1 MIIWLASYPKSGN
14 TWVRSI
20 ISSLLYSS
28 DGTFNFDLIKKI
40 PQFPKKEIFK
50 DFVKDFSNFSEIKKN
65 WIVAQKKINSEKE
78 IKLFK
83 THNGKYTVEKDNFTD
98 DQNSLAVIY
107 IVRDPRTLVKSIS
120 NHFTKSHDDASKFLI
135 APSLIGNGKSFEER
149 KDGILT
155 LVGKWNDH
163 YRSWTRNKNN
173 LLLIKYEDLVS
184 KREETFLKI
193 LTFVFKLRK
202 INFVLDKKKF
212 ENTIKTTTFDNL
224 KKLESKSGF
233 HESAKNSEGE
243 KINFFD
249 KGQKRNWSTTLD
261 KNLSDQIEKTFKKD
275 MVELGYL
282 KGL

>member
-40 PQFPKKEIFK
+40 PQFPKKEVFK
-50 DFVKDFSNFSEIKKN
+50 DLVKDFSNFNEIKKN

-83 THNGKYTVEKDNFTD
+83 THNGKYTVENDNFTD

-120 NHFTKSHDDASKFLI
+120 NHFTKSHIDASKFLI
-135 APSLIGNGKSFEER
+135 APSLIGNVKSFEER

-173 LLLIKYEDLVS
+173 LLIIKYEDLI
-184 KREETFLKI
+184 KNPETEL
-193 LTFVFKLRK
+193 FKLIK
-202 INFVLDKKKF
+202 FLQKYINFETSEKKNKM
-212 ENTIKTTTFDNL
+212 TLKTTSFSNL
-224 KKLESKSGF
+224 KKMEEQGLFKEGVTNK
-233 HESAKNSEGE
+233 KNHN
-243 KINFFD
+243 KVNFFHLGPENKWQDTID
-249 KGQKRNWSTTLD
+249 KKIINE
-261 KNLSDQIEKTFKKD
+261 IEENFHKEMK
-275 MVELGYL
+275 ELGYL
-282 KGL
+282 I

>member
-28 DGTFNFDLIKKI
+28 DGAFNFDLIKKI

-50 DFVKDFSNFSEIKKN
+50 DFVKDFSNFNEIKKN

-173 LLLIKYEDLVS
+173 LLLIKYEDLVNNP
-184 KREETFLKI
+184 ETELIKLIKFLEKY
-193 LTFVFKLRK
+193 
-202 INFVLDKKKF
+202 INFKTNEKKNRTILETTSFTNLRNMEEQGLFKEGVLNKKTNNKANFFHLGPKNMWQENLDKK
-212 ENTIKTTTFDNL
+212 I
-224 KKLESKSGF
+224 
-233 HESAKNSEGE
+233 
-243 KINFFD
+243 INE
-249 KGQKRNWSTTLD
+249 
-261 KNLSDQIEKTFKKD
+261 IEKNFYNEMK
-275 MVELGYL
+275 ELGYL
-282 KGL
+282 K

>member
-28 DGTFNFDLIKKI
+28 DGAFNFDLIKKI

-50 DFVKDFSNFSEIKKN
+50 DFVKDFSNFNEIKKN

-135 APSLIGNGKSFEER
+135 APSL
-149 KDGILT
+149 T
-155 LVGKWNDH
+155 
-163 YRSWTRNKNN
+163 
-173 LLLIKYEDLVS
+173 KYEDLVNNP
-184 KREETFLKI
+184 ETELIKLIKFLEKY
-193 LTFVFKLRK
+193 
-202 INFVLDKKKF
+202 INFKTNEKKNRTILETTSFANLRNMEEQGLFKEGVLNKKTNNKANFFHLGPKNMWQENLDKK
-212 ENTIKTTTFDNL
+212 I
-224 KKLESKSGF
+224 
-233 HESAKNSEGE
+233 
-243 KINFFD
+243 INE
-249 KGQKRNWSTTLD
+249 
-261 KNLSDQIEKTFKKD
+261 IEKNFYNEMK
-275 MVELGYL
+275 ELGYL
-282 KGL
+282 K